1 MQSAKTKIGLRIR
14 AAWSESS
21 LIICA
26 YYSFL
31 PPGYPKRYEQ
41 THVKKKKK
49 KKKKKDGWYFLVS
62 FLDMSKIEI
71 YEQKANISV

>member
-31 PPGYPKRYEQ
+31 PPGYPKRYKQ
-41 THVKKKKK
+41 TRQK

-62 FLDMSKIEI
+62 FLDMSKKEI
-71 YEQKANISV
+71 YDQKANISV